1 MVSVAVVVGL
11 FFVCLLY
18 GTARA
23 CTTEMDCTACHEC
36 IRGVC
41 VPVEE
46 GTDPVDECPVLCDV
60 KLVCG
65 KKQVCVYKNAP
76 TCNCNWISGL
86 CMNNAVDST
95 STIAAST
102 SSPTVLTQFTI
113 DAKVDDFQRL
123 GYSDS
128 DIRMLIELFQSEMDY
143 HHNQMALQPHASS
156 PKESTMS
163 TMITPTK
170 HEYEW
175 YVRILHIAQEI
186 IPVVTLW
193 VLVCAFIYFR
203 RSMTVPIKKTT

>member
-1 MVSVAVVVGL
+1 MVSVAVVLGL

-18 GTARA
+18 GTVRA

-95 STIAAST
+95 STIAASL
-102 SSPTVLTQFTI
+102 SSPTVTTQFTI
-113 DAKVDDFQRL
+113 NEKVDDLQRL

-143 HHNQMALQPHASS
+143 HHNQIALQPHASTL
-156 PKESTMS
+156 KEFTMP
-163 TMITPTK
+163 TTTK
-170 HEYEW
+170 HEYEE
-175 YVRILHIAQEI
+175 YVRILYIVQEI
-186 IPVVTLW
+186 IPFVTLW
-193 VLVCAFIYFR
+193 VLVCAFVYFR